1 MAKGKGKGKFKVEY
15 YHGDGDHDAQHVS
28 PHAEYF
34 DDVKAAEKFVKKV
47 QLNSGSA
54 RKSKTVEDGFGD
66 GMDKGWRL
74 ADAGGA
80 IKEKPADPPA
90 PEPAPW

>member
-15 YHGDGDHDAQHVS
+15 YHGDGDHDAQHIS

-34 DDVKAAEKFVKKV
+34 DKREDAEHFADQVKK
-47 QLNSGSA
+47 NSGSA
-54 RKSKTVEDGFGD
+54 RKGHTKEDGFGD

-74 ADAGGA
+74 ADAGGE

>member
-1 MAKGKGKGKFKVEY
+1 MAKGKGKFKVEY
-15 YHGDGDHDAQHVS
+15 YHGDGDHDAQHIS

-34 DDVKAAEKFVKKV
+34 DKKEDAEHFVHQVKR
-47 QLNSGSA
+47 NSGSA
-54 RKSKTVEDGFGD
+54 RKGKTVKDGFGD

-74 ADAGGA
+74 HDAGGE

>member
-1 MAKGKGKGKFKVEY
+1 MAKGKGKGNFKVEY
-15 YHGDGDHDAQHVS
+15 YHGDGDHAAQHVS
-28 PHAEYF
+28 PVAEYF
-34 DDVKAAEKFVKKV
+34 DDVKAAEKFVKQV

-54 RKSKTVEDGFGD
+54 RKGHTKEDGFGD
-66 GMDKGWRL
+66 GLNLGWRL
-74 ADAGGA
+74 ADAGGE

>member
-15 YHGDGDHDAQHVS
+15 YHGDGDHDAQHIS

-34 DDVKAAEKFVKKV
+34 DKQEDAEHFVKEV
-47 QLNSGSA
+47 QMSSGSA
-54 RKSKTVEDGFGD
+54 RKGHTKEDGFGD
-66 GMDKGWRL
+66 GIDRGWRL
-74 ADAGGA
+74 EDAGGA

>member
-15 YHGDGDHDAQHVS
+15 YHGDGDHDAQHIS

-34 DDVKAAEKFVKKV
+34 DKQEDAEHFVKEV
-47 QLNSGSA
+47 QMSSGSA
-54 RKSKTVEDGFGD
+54 RKGHTKEDGFGD

-74 ADAGGA
+74 HDAGGA

>member
-1 MAKGKGKGKFKVEY
+1 MAKGNGKFKVEY
-15 YHGDGDHDAQHVS
+15 YHGDGDHDAQHIS

-34 DDVKAAEKFVKKV
+34 DDVKAAEKFVKQV

-54 RKSKTVEDGFGD
+54 RKGHTKEDGFGD
-66 GMDKGWRL
+66 GLNLGWRL
-74 ADAGGA
+74 EDAGGA

>member
-15 YHGDGDHDAQHVS
+15 YHGDHEHDSQHIS

-34 DDVKAAEKFVKKV
+34 DKHEDAEKFVEEVK
-47 QLNSGSA
+47 QSSGST
-54 RKSKTVEDGFGD
+54 RKGKSKEDGFGP
-66 GMDKGWRL
+66 GIDKGWRL
-74 ADAGGA
+74 EEAGGA

-90 PEPAPW
+90 PKPAPR

>member
-1 MAKGKGKGKFKVEY
+1 MAKGKGKFKVEFY
-15 YHGDGDHDAQHVS
+15 RGDGDHDAQHVS
-28 PHAEYF
+28 PAAEYF
-34 DDVKAAEKFVKKV
+34 DDVKAAEKFVKQV

-54 RKSKTVEDGFGD
+54 RKGHTKEDGFGD
-66 GMDKGWRL
+66 GLNLGWRL
-74 ADAGGA
+74 EDAGGA

>member
-15 YHGDGDHDAQHVS
+15 YHGDGDHDAQHIS

-54 RKSKTVEDGFGD
+54 RKGKTVEDGFGD

-74 ADAGGA
+74 HDAGGA

>member
-28 PHAEYF
+28 PVAEYF
-34 DDVKAAEKFVKKV
+34 DDVKAAEKFVKEV
-47 QLNSGSA
+47 RLNSGSA
-54 RKSKTVEDGFGD
+54 RKGHTKEDGFGD
-66 GMDKGWRL
+66 GLNLGWRL
-74 ADAGGA
+74 ADAGGE